1 MRVTSTAAVAAS
13 REVPGDDG
21 VRRPGGEV
29 HAWLPGRNQT
39 LCGLPL
45 STNPRP

>member
-29 HAWLPGRNQT
+29 HAWLRAGTRR
-39 LCGLPL
+39 CAGC
-45 STNPRP
+45 R

>member
-13 REVPGDDG
+13 PEVPGDDG

-45 STNPRP
+45 NTNPRP